1 MKKISKTIV
10 ALAATTV
17 LAGPAMAETKLTFTT
32 YVPQAYSIVTCE
44 DRFMDEVT
52 KRTDGEVVFERFYA
66 GTLLNAPDTFPGI
79 GRGAADI
86 GMSYPSGYNR
96 AEYPLSNIVMPYMSA
111 NPVAAT
117 QAYNDLIN
125 DREEYAQEYERGN
138 TKILYSTI
146 TIGHSLWTRDP
157 VRTADDVKG
166 KRIRA
171 LLAVGDAL
179 DKMGATVVAM
189 PFPDTVEA
197 MSRGAIDGFANVPF
211 DLGVTAGID
220 KVSSYVSDLGG
231 MGVFAA
237 SSTAINL
244 DVWNGLSPEIQNT
257 MMEVA
262 GELPH
267 TCWPD
272 VVDKDIEKSVQS
284 VLDTTSV
291 EVVMFSSEEAKKLS
305 DTIGGELRQEWV
317 EWVDSEGYDGEAIL
331 ARFEELIAKYEEQSD
346 FKNSFQR
353 YTDAASN

>member
-1 MKKISKTIV
+1 MQNFTRAAV
-10 ALAATTV
+10 MLAAST
-17 LAGPAMAETKLTFTT
+17 AIAAPACAETKLTFST

-52 KRTDGEVVFERFYA
+52 ERTGGEVVFERFYS
-66 GTLLNAPDTFPGI
+66 GTQLNAPDTFPGI

-96 AEYPLSNIVMPYMSA
+96 AEYPLTNIVMPYMSA

-117 QAYNDLIN
+117 QAFNDLIRE
-125 DREEYAQEYERGN
+125 REEYTQEYERGN

-146 TIGHSLWTRDP
+146 TIGHSLWTIDP

-189 PFPDTVEA
+189 PFPDAIEA
-197 MSRGAIDGFANVPF
+197 MNRGAIDGFANVPF
-211 DLGVTAGID
+211 DLGITAGID
-220 KVSSYVSDLGG
+220 KVANYTTDLGG

-244 DVWNGLSPEIQNT
+244 DVWNGLSPEIQDT
-257 MMEVA
+257 MLEVA
-262 GELPH
+262 KELPFN
-267 TCWPD
+267 CWPD
-272 VVDKDIEKSVQS
+272 VVDADIEKSVNS
-284 VLDTTSV
+284 VLESGEV
-291 EVVMFSSEEAKKLS
+291 EVVMFSPEEATALS
-305 DTIGGELRQEWV
+305 DTIGAEVRQEWV
-317 EWVDSEGYDGEAIL
+317 EWVDSEGYDGAAIL
-331 ARFEELIAKYEEQSD
+331 ARFEELIAKYEAESD
-346 FKNSFQR
+346 FKNSFER
-353 YTDAASN
+353 YTEAMSN